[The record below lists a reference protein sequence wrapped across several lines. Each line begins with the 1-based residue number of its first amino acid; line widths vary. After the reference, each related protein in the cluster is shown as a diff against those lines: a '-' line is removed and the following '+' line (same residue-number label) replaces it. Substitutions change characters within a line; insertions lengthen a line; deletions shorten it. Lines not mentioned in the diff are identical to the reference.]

1 MLTGTSASN
10 NFMKLYTGSTLLTL
24 LLCGISIGTAGCSGS
39 SDATQPGTPDAG
51 APLSEL
57 AQVGE
62 LIFHDAS
69 LSASGQQ
76 SCATCH
82 VEERALAGNDATP
95 APPGGADMSLPGLRN
110 TPSLRYLRFNPAFGF
125 DAEGTP
131 TGGFTRDGRANSLA
145 AQARTPFLAPFEMA
159 NASAA
164 DVAARLAGAAYAQRF
179 RALFGE
185 AIFDDPDAAFD
196 RALQALQ
203 AYQLEDRAG
212 FAPFSSKFDRYLA
225 GTAELSPAE
234 LRGFALFNDPAKGN
248 CAACHPGTRSA
259 DGTPPLF
266 TDFTY
271 DNLGVPRNPDI
282 PANADPAYF
291 DLGLCGPL
299 REDLANRPDL
309 CGAFKVPSL
318 RNVAITAPYFHNGR
332 FQTLREVVRFYVRRD
347 THPAEW
353 YPLDAAGN
361 VRKFDDLPPGYGVN
375 VNRTEA
381 PYNRNV
387 GDVPALT
394 DDEIDDVVDFL
405 GTLTDGY
412 AP

>member
-1 MLTGTSASN
+1 MR
-10 NFMKLYTGSTLLTL
+10 STLPSL
-24 LLCGISIGTAGCSGS
+24 LLCGISSVLGGCSGS
-39 SDATQPGTPDAG
+39 GDAAAPGDGSAS
-51 APLSEL
+51 LSEL
-57 AQVGE
+57 AQIGE
-62 LIFHDAS
+62 LIFHDVS

-82 VEERALAGNDATP
+82 VADRALAGNDATP
-95 APPGGADMSLPGLRN
+95 APPGGADLQLSGFRN

-125 DAEGTP
+125 DAEGAP
-131 TGGFTRDGRANSLA
+131 VGGFTRDGRANSLA
-145 AQARTPFLAPFEMA
+145 AQARAPFLTDFEMA

-179 RALFGE
+179 RALFG
-185 AIFDDPDAAFD
+185 ASIFDDPDAAFD

-203 AYQLEDRAG
+203 AYQLEDRAE
-212 FAPFSSKFDRYLA
+212 FAPFSSKFDRFLA
-225 GTAELSPAE
+225 GEAELSPAE
-234 LRGFALFNDPAKGN
+234 LRGFALFNDPTRGN
-248 CAACHPGTRSA
+248 CAACHPSTRAA

-266 TDFTY
+266 TDFSY

-282 PANADPAYF
+282 RANADPAFF
-291 DLGLCGPL
+291 DLGLCGPA
-299 REDLANRPDL
+299 REDLANRADL

-318 RNVAITAPYFHNGR
+318 RNVALTAPYFHNGR

-347 THPAEW
+347 TNPDEW

-361 VRKFDDLPPGYGVN
+361 VRKFDDLPPGYAVN
-375 VNRTEA
+375 VNRTEV

-387 GDVPALT
+387 GDVPALS
-394 DDEIDDVVDFL
+394 DSEIDDVVAFL

-412 AP
+412 TL